1 MRKTLIYFL
10 LFTFLTSHLYA
21 HRVILKSG
29 EQLSG
34 DLKET
39 EGTSDYIIIT
49 TEGEDIKIF
58 KKDIAEIFFE
68 EEGNL
73 LCIHFKEQSEPKCSQ
88 KLIKLNTNTV
98 YYVDENNRY
107 LRASFKDLE
116 SISIETPSTK
126 ILEQLS
132 KTGFQIRII
141 SKDKKEVLSLIQSV
155 NEGGISVQNESDPN
169 PVLIPKEEIA
179 SVFYRANEKKAEPP
193 PKEKEIQ
200 PITILDYLIPGYYI
214 KNQGYTKS
222 GYTLMGAA
230 AFFAIGSIYEFIEA
244 KNSEGK
250 NPLFVPQGDGSIL
263 WIEQPNG
270 EFNKHKNLNQL
281 FLISLIC
288 TYIFNT
294 ALVTFPA
301 TFSFFF
307 QEMPANPNL
316 HSVEKDQKIEMKI
329 NINF

>member
-1 MRKTLIYFL
+1 MRKTLIYIL

-73 LCIHFKEQSEPKCSQ
+73 LCIHFKEQPEPKCSQ

-230 AFFAIGSIYEFIEA
+230 AFFAIGSVYEFI
-244 KNSEGK
+244 EGK

>member
-1 MRKTLIYFL
+1 M
-10 LFTFLTSHLYA
+10 
-21 HRVILKSG
+21 
-29 EQLSG
+29 
-34 DLKET
+34 
-39 EGTSDYIIIT
+39 
-49 TEGEDIKIF
+49 
-58 KKDIAEIFFE
+58 
-68 EEGNL
+68 
-73 LCIHFKEQSEPKCSQ
+73 
-88 KLIKLNTNTV
+88 
-98 YYVDENNRY
+98 DENNWY

-193 PKEKEIQ
+193 PNEKEIQ

-230 AFFAIGSIYEFIEA
+230 AFFLPGTIYICFCDSVAILITLYTSGWSIYKIRSSQKSNVFFQL
-244 KNSEGK
+244 
-250 NPLFVPQGDGSIL
+250 PL
-263 WIEQPNG
+263 
-270 EFNKHKNLNQL
+270 H
-281 FLISLIC
+281 
-288 TYIFNT
+288 NT
-294 ALVTFPA
+294 RNY
-301 TFSFFF
+301 FFF
-307 QEMPANPNL
+307 DFGFNRNCN
-316 HSVEKDQKIEMKI
+316 STYKDAYV
-329 NINF
+329 F

>member
-1 MRKTLIYFL
+1 M
-10 LFTFLTSHLYA
+10 
-21 HRVILKSG
+21 
-29 EQLSG
+29 
-34 DLKET
+34 
-39 EGTSDYIIIT
+39 
-49 TEGEDIKIF
+49 
-58 KKDIAEIFFE
+58 
-68 EEGNL
+68 
-73 LCIHFKEQSEPKCSQ
+73 
-88 KLIKLNTNTV
+88 
-98 YYVDENNRY
+98 DENNRY

-270 EFNKHKNLNQL
+270 EFNKHKNLNTT
-281 FLISLIC
+281 FSN
-288 TYIFNT
+288 IFNLHLYIQYRT
-294 ALVTFPA
+294 SHFSGYILFFLSRNAGKSKFTFGRKG
-301 TFSFFF
+301 S
-307 QEMPANPNL
+307 ENRN
-316 HSVEKDQKIEMKI
+316 E
-329 NINF
+329 N